1 MNLAAW
7 YPWEAPYEQNTHTH
21 TYSIG
26 IFIIGPVLGIR
37 KVYDA
42 SALDIRGGGEEDQPA
57 GWQLVQQV
65 VQGPSGEETRRA
77 TPVTDISMASGSGC
91 PLASY
96 RPINPARMQQLLR
109 WAFTPTTCTNS
120 SAVAEVTHAAT
131 HDRHMFPIRPV
142 DTEMGLASWSWSQ
155 MPAIKQKLVTQ
166 EKFDPELTLFRRGAH
181 MPLMVCVGASGRRT
195 PEARERRE
203 QRAEERGWGR
213 EAREAKGKGKKGRER
228 AHAAGDPRGGGW
240 TDGDAAGDLGSSMWG
255 RSRPC
260 GDAARD
266 PRGGTDGD
274 AARDPRGGGWNG
286 WTDGDAARDPRGG
299 GWNGWTGYR
308 RTDGDA
314 ARDPRGGGWN
324 EGTWTAVD

>member
-1 MNLAAW
+1 MALWQVIPELRARGLQVNLAAW
-7 YPWEAPYEQNTHTH
+7 YPWEAPYEQKTRIDST
-21 TYSIG
+21 G

-77 TPVTDISMASGSGC
+77 TPVTDISIMGSGC

-96 RPINPARMQQLLR
+96 RPVHPARMQQLLR
-109 WAFTPTTCTNS
+109 WAFTPTTDRNS

-131 HDRHMFPIRPV
+131 HDREMFPIRPV
-142 DTEMGLASWSWSQ
+142 DTEMGLASWNWSQ
-155 MPAIKQKLVTQ
+155 MPAIKQKLVTL

-181 MPLMVCVGASGRRT
+181 MPLMICVGASGRRT

-213 EAREAKGKGKKGRER
+213 EAREAKGKGKKRGWGREAR
-228 AHAAGDPRGGGW
+228 RRVDRRRRGW
-240 TDGDAAGDLGSSMWG
+240 
-255 RSRPC
+255 
-260 GDAARD
+260 
-266 PRGGTDGD
+266 
-274 AARDPRGGGWNG
+274 
-286 WTDGDAARDPRGG
+286 
-299 GWNGWTGYR
+299 
-308 RTDGDA
+308 
-314 ARDPRGGGWN
+314 
-324 EGTWTAVD
+324 